1 AGWGCRPTWT
11 PTRWP
16 GASSGGGSSGVRPA
30 SRRALPRATRSPR
43 STPSSTTCR
52 KRRLPKPESC
62 EGRRPRSATGAR
74 PSIPTGRPA
83 RAEPTGPRS
92 RDCSDSHTSGCP
104 TRCPRRRSLLEE
116 RLRPTP
122 PEMDLVPA
130 LGLVGLL
137 LVKEA
142 GIPIPV
148 PGDLLVIGA
157 GVAAAGTGIG
167 ALILLLAIL
176 AAGYV
181 GGTLQFLLVRGAFRG
196 VLLGILRRAGVP

>member
-1 AGWGCRPTWT
+1 
-11 PTRWP
+11 
-16 GASSGGGSSGVRPA
+16 
-30 SRRALPRATRSPR
+30 
-43 STPSSTTCR
+43 
-52 KRRLPKPESC
+52 
-62 EGRRPRSATGAR
+62 
-74 PSIPTGRPA
+74 
-83 RAEPTGPRS
+83 
-92 RDCSDSHTSGCP
+92 
-104 TRCPRRRSLLEE
+104 
-116 RLRPTP
+116 
-122 PEMDLVPA
+122 MDLVPA

-181 GGTLQFLLVRGAFRG
+181 GGTLQFLLVRLPPPRPRKSVAEVGDPRG
-196 VLLGILRRAGVP
+196 GNHDFIGRLRASLAGEPVEREQHGTEREELQ